1 MSTQHVFAIRS
12 GTKKKHLLSKY
23 LLQLQVHLVDN
34 FLLDGDKVFYRI
46 GLVLFE
52 QVYIVQEN
60 KGS

>member
-12 GTKKKHLLSKY
+12 GTEKKHLLSKY